1 MSWSFSHWQRNHF
14 ISSDETFLTPRSAR
28 RTCSLRSPHSFAPLA
43 ALVRSPS
50 FISSTTSS
58 TYDPSAILERGRA
71 RSLSRHHYVSTRHPP
86 SQPSL
91 PPPPSQQPIRRRL
104 LLRSFGLID
113 SHRRGYITSKSLTNF
128 AKFMGVTI
136 SPNMLFPYSSHD
148 VSTDEL
154 TLEQAQFVSFAG
166 EHLGHIGNESY
177 VECLE
182 GYLEAQLVSKHKVS
196 KARQCW
202 WGLWWF
208 KLILS
213 ATPLVTLQAETLL
226 TIFNNHIL
234 PNFFHLPTNSSTP
247 PPLPLVPALLKVLSG
262 TVEPSPT
269 PVLHQLTFL
278 YPDSSLMWCR
288 FLSFFACQS
297 KNLDDKVFTE
307 KVRVAV
313 SGAL

>member
-28 RTCSLRSPHSFAPLA
+28 RTRSLRSPHSFAPLA

-58 TYDPSAILERGRA
+58 TYDPSAIVERGRA

-213 ATPLVTLQAETLL
+213 ATPLVATGRNALDNFQQPHPPQLL
-226 TIFNNHIL
+226 
-234 PNFFHLPTNSSTP
+234 P
-247 PPLPLVPALLKVLSG
+247 PPNELLHPSPPPPRACPPQGSLWNRRAFSHSR
-262 TVEPSPT
+262 PSPT
-269 PVLHQLTFL
+269 DLPL
-278 YPDSSLMWCR
+278 P
-288 FLSFFACQS
+288 
-297 KNLDDKVFTE
+297 
-307 KVRVAV
+307 
-313 SGAL
+313 